1 MITSST
7 YSSNKLKQILEN
19 KTQHFVVKSYLTTA
33 FEYDRKVPEY
43 WLYWY
48 NPNKGQDDDNP
59 HYRFLSNKKMNKKEL
74 KLFYDILNTY
84 ICKIERKDGNVW
96 HHKEIGFSKDKVV
109 FKQLKLWY

>member
-1 MITSST
+1 MSTPST

-19 KTQHFVVKSYLTTA
+19 KTQHFVIKSYLTTA

-48 NPNKGQDDDNP
+48 NPNKGADDENP

-74 KLFYDILNTY
+74 KLFYDILNMY
-84 ICKIERKDGNVW
+84 VCKIERKDGNVW
-96 HHKEIGFSKDKVV
+96 HHKEIGFTKDKVV